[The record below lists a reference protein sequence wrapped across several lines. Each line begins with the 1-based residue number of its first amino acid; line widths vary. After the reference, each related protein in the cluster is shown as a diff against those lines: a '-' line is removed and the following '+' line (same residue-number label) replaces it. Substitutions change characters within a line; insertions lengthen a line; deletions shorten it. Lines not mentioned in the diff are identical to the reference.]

1 MKKMLLGAVS
11 LVSLVALT
19 GCGDKKTLT
28 CTSNSSDNGFTNE
41 ITAVYEFDGNK
52 MTKVTQTSSITAEGD
67 FAKYIDDYKD
77 SAQTTADGFHK
88 LNGFSAKVEASNNKV
103 SVVVEMNPK
112 KMSTDDYESY
122 SMGENYDSMKAKLTD
137 QGYTCK

>member
-1 MKKMLLGAVS
+1 MRR
-11 LVSLVALT
+11 
-19 GCGDKKTLT
+19 
-28 CTSNSSDNGFTNE
+28 SDREVKDLNTIKE
-41 ITAVYEFDGNK
+41 IISKCEVVRLAMCEDNIPYIVPLNYGYEFDGNK

-77 SAQTTADGFHK
+77 SAQTTADGFNK